1 MGIAHRSAR
10 VRSGALGRRLA
21 VAALLG
27 AMVVVARPTPP
38 VGAARLNLPDGY
50 AVAGSEALD
59 AGVEHVVLRGEDPAE
74 EVHVARL
81 APGVAGRLHT
91 VLAGGALTGP
101 ASGLE
106 TTSSM
111 CARVRC
117 LVAVNGEFADADRQP
132 VGGMVSHSELVRTP
146 GIEHAYLEFPDAGR
160 ASVSLDF
167 PWSVELVAGGA
178 SVTAAT
184 VNRPQPD
191 EGLALYTA
199 RWGPSTG
206 TAAGTTELIVELA
219 PSGSAALPTGESPV
233 RLVALSEGGNSPIGP
248 GQAVLSGR
256 RTSAQAVSGLW
267 QAATAN
273 PLAQLLKLPTTG
285 TLRVSTDG
293 ARDTI
298 GGSPQL
304 LRGGEIAF
312 PAGNDDSFT
321 QDRHPRTMV
330 GVTSEGEVLL
340 VTVDGRQPGHS
351 AGLSLVEAADL
362 LRGLGAVDAIN
373 LDGGGSTTFVAG
385 GEVRNRPS
393 DAGGERRVVSVLA
406 LEPEGSQAQPASLS
420 APVASRFGPLPLQDP
435 ASRPPNLLGDLLP
448 PLQKAVAPIVE
459 PLAEALG
466 RASAPTTDVVT
477 GVVDDLVA
485 ATQQAMRSLGPPA

>member
-1 MGIAHRSAR
+1 MWR
-10 VRSGALGRRLA
+10 
-21 VAALLG
+21 VAAAVLVG
-27 AMVVVARPTPP
+27 AIVVLARPISPLN
-38 VGAARLNLPDGY
+38 AASFDVPSGY
-50 AVAGSEALD
+50 GVVGSEAID
-59 AGVEHVVLRGEDPAE
+59 AGVEHVVLRGEDPGQ
-74 EVHVARL
+74 EVHVARV
-81 APGVAGRLHT
+81 APGAAGRLHT

-101 ASGLE
+101 TSGLE

-132 VGGMVSHSELVRTP
+132 VGAMVSHSELVRTP

-160 ASVSLDF
+160 GSVSLDF
-167 PWSVELVAGGA
+167 PWSVELSGGGL
-178 SVTAAT
+178 SVTAGT
-184 VNRPQPD
+184 VNRAQGD
-191 EGLALYTA
+191 DGLALYTA
-199 RWGPSTG
+199 RWGPRTG
-206 TAAGTTELIVELA
+206 TPPGTTELVVELPPA
-219 PSGSAALPTGESPV
+219 GNAALPTGESEV
-233 RLVALSEGGNSPIGP
+233 RLAGLSDSGNSAIGP

-256 RTSAQAVSGLW
+256 GASAGALSDLW
-267 QAATAN
+267 QAASGN
-273 PLAQLLKLPTTG
+273 PLAQLLRLPTTG

-304 LRGGEIAF
+304 LRNGDIAF
-312 PAGNDDSFT
+312 PDGNDDSFT

-330 GVTSEGEVLL
+330 GITPGGEVLL

-393 DAGGERRVVSVLA
+393 DPEGERRVVSILA
-406 LEPEGSQAQPASLS
+406 LEPEGSEVQPPTLS
-420 APVASRFGPLPLQDP
+420 TPAASRFAPLPLQDP

-448 PLQKAVAPIVE
+448 PLQKAIAPIVE
-459 PLAEALG
+459 PLVDALD
-466 RASAPTTDVVT
+466 RATAPATDVVT
-477 GVVDDLVA
+477 DVANRMVA
-485 ATQQAMRSLGPPA
+485 ATRQAMGSLRPA